1 MQPKAD
7 GPVLETAYP
16 ITPASSNIST
26 FSAWLANR
34 GGLKT
39 FRDQSS
45 QRRDQPGC
53 TYPLFSYGLMHQSLI
68 PRITEHSASL
78 ETTMP
83 IPDFQSLMH
92 PLLEAHADGKEHLN
106 RDLVALLA
114 NQFGLT
120 EDERRQM
127 LPSGG
132 ARLFDNRIG
141 WAKSH
146 IMQAGFLMSPRRAIS
161 VVTERGREALRHHPE
176 RIDLRVL
183 NGVDDYREFRNR
195 RKIPDEKEITELEV
209 EDSQTP
215 EELLENA
222 YLQVRR
228 RIESELLAQIMSS
241 PPEFLERVVVDLVV
255 RMGYG
260 GSRKDA
266 GEALGRTG
274 DEGIDGIIKEDPLG
288 LDIIYLQA
296 KRWEGTVGR
305 PEIQKFA
312 GALQGQR
319 ARKGIFITTST
330 FSADAL
336 EYASR
341 IETKIILIDGSRL
354 SKLMFDNG
362 VGVATASNY
371 EVKKIDS
378 DYFSDT

>member
-1 MQPKAD
+1 
-7 GPVLETAYP
+7 
-16 ITPASSNIST
+16 
-26 FSAWLANR
+26 
-34 GGLKT
+34 
-39 FRDQSS
+39 
-45 QRRDQPGC
+45 
-53 TYPLFSYGLMHQSLI
+53 
-68 PRITEHSASL
+68 
-78 ETTMP
+78 MP
-83 IPDFQSLMH
+83 IPDFQSLMR

-106 RDLVALLA
+106 RDLVAKLGER
-114 NQFGLT
+114 FGVT
-120 EDERRQM
+120 EEERREM

-146 IMQAGFLMSPRRAIS
+146 ITQAGLLSAPRRAIS
-161 VVTERGREALRHHPE
+161 MITDRGREALRIHPE

-183 NGVDDYREFRNR
+183 NGYEEYREFRNR
-195 RKIPDEKEITELEV
+195 RKVNGDEEPEPTDLEV
-209 EDSQTP
+209 QESQTP
-215 EELLENA
+215 EESLENA

-228 RIESELLAQIMSS
+228 QIESELLAQIKSA

-266 GEALGRTG
+266 GEALGRSG

-296 KRWEGTVGR
+296 KRWEGPVGR

-330 FSADAL
+330 FTAEAL
-336 EYASR
+336 EYTSR
-341 IETKIILIDGSRL
+341 IETKIILIDGLRL
-354 SKLMFDNG
+354 SKLMFDHG

-371 EVKKIDS
+371 EVKRIDS
-378 DYFSDT
+378 DYFTDT

>member
-1 MQPKAD
+1 
-7 GPVLETAYP
+7 
-16 ITPASSNIST
+16 
-26 FSAWLANR
+26 
-34 GGLKT
+34 
-39 FRDQSS
+39 
-45 QRRDQPGC
+45 
-53 TYPLFSYGLMHQSLI
+53 
-68 PRITEHSASL
+68 
-78 ETTMP
+78 MP
-83 IPDFQSLMH
+83 IPDFQTLMR

-106 RDLVALLA
+106 RDLVAHLSA
-114 NQFGLT
+114 QFGLT
-120 EDERRQM
+120 DEERREM
-127 LPSGG
+127 LPSGR

-146 IMQAGFLMSPRRAIS
+146 IAQAGLLVSPRRAIS
-161 VVTERGREALRHHPE
+161 TITERGRQALRNHPQ
-176 RIDLRVL
+176 RIDLRTL
-183 NGVDDYREFRNR
+183 NDYDEYREFRNR
-195 RKIPDEKEITELEV
+195 RKSTDDEENGQPDMEAQEE
-209 EDSQTP
+209 QTP

-222 YLQVRR
+222 YLKVRR
-228 RIESELLAQIMSS
+228 QIEAELLSQIKNA

-266 GEALGRTG
+266 GEALGRSG

-330 FSADAL
+330 FSSDAL

-341 IETKIILIDGSRL
+341 IETKIILIDGPRL
-354 SKLMFDNG
+354 AKLMFDHG

-371 EVKKIDS
+371 EVKRIDS
-378 DYFSDT
+378 DYFTDT

>member
-1 MQPKAD
+1 
-7 GPVLETAYP
+7 
-16 ITPASSNIST
+16 
-26 FSAWLANR
+26 
-34 GGLKT
+34 
-39 FRDQSS
+39 
-45 QRRDQPGC
+45 
-53 TYPLFSYGLMHQSLI
+53 
-68 PRITEHSASL
+68 
-78 ETTMP
+78 MP
-83 IPDFQSLMH
+83 IPDFQSLMR
-92 PLLEAHADGKEHLN
+92 PLLDAHADGKEHLN
-106 RDLVALLA
+106 RDLVAQLA

-120 EDERRQM
+120 EDERREV

-146 IMQAGFLMSPRRAIS
+146 ITQAGLLMSPRRAIS
-161 VVTERGREALRHHPE
+161 VITARGREALRHNPE
-176 RIDLRVL
+176 RINLHVL
-183 NGVDDYREFRNR
+183 IGFEDYRELRNR
-195 RKIPDEKEITELEV
+195 RKTPEEKVITELEV

-228 RIESELLAQIMSS
+228 RIESELLAQIKSS

-266 GEALGRTG
+266 GEALGRSG

-296 KRWEGTVGR
+296 KRWDGTVGR

-341 IETKIILIDGSRL
+341 IETKIILIDGPRL
-354 SKLMFDNG
+354 SKLMFDHG

-378 DYFSDT
+378 DYFTDT

>member
-1 MQPKAD
+1 
-7 GPVLETAYP
+7 
-16 ITPASSNIST
+16 
-26 FSAWLANR
+26 
-34 GGLKT
+34 
-39 FRDQSS
+39 
-45 QRRDQPGC
+45 
-53 TYPLFSYGLMHQSLI
+53 
-68 PRITEHSASL
+68 
-78 ETTMP
+78 MP
-83 IPDFQSLMH
+83 IPDFQSLMR
-92 PLLEAHADGKEHLN
+92 PLLEAHVDGKEHLN
-106 RDLVALLA
+106 RDLVARLA
-114 NQFGLT
+114 DQFGLT
-120 EDERRQM
+120 EEERREM

-146 IMQAGFLMSPRRAIS
+146 ITQAGLLTAPRRAIS
-161 VVTERGREALRHHPE
+161 MITDRGREALLLNRD

-183 NGVDDYREFRNR
+183 NGFEEYREFRNR
-195 RKIPDEKEITELEV
+195 RKAINDDDGYIPELEIQ
-209 EDSQTP
+209 DSQTP

-228 RIESELLAQIMSS
+228 QIEAELLAQIKSA

-266 GEALGRTG
+266 GEALGRSG

-296 KRWEGTVGR
+296 KRWEGSVGR

-330 FSADAL
+330 FTADAL
-336 EYASR
+336 EYTSR

-354 SKLMFDNG
+354 SKLMFDHG

-371 EVKKIDS
+371 EVKRIDS
-378 DYFSDT
+378 DYFTEA